1 MQWQWRS
8 AKSPLLSSG
17 EAMTAIA
24 FLIVAAGRGVRIGGD
39 VPKQYV
45 DLGGKA
51 LLRHTIQR
59 VLAFPETSCVLTVI
73 GNGDDE
79 LYGAA
84 VEGMDRDRL
93 LEPVTGGDTRAQSVR
108 AGLEALV
115 PKAPANVLI
124 HDAARPFVTTGI
136 IHGVITALDEHD
148 GAFPALPVVDA
159 LWLAKD
165 GIALA
170 ARSRDDLWR
179 AQTPQG
185 FKFQRILDAHRK
197 FPGDA
202 ADDAEVARAAGLDV
216 RVVEGSEVNI
226 KVTTPEDL
234 ARARKLLNQFASLD

>member
-1 MQWQWRS
+1 
-8 AKSPLLSSG
+8 
-17 EAMTAIA
+17 MTATA

-51 LLRHTIQR
+51 LLRHTVER
-59 VLAFPETSCVLTVI
+59 VLALPETSCVLAVI
-73 GNGDDE
+73 GIGDDK

-84 VEGMDRDRL
+84 MEGVDRDRL
-93 LEPVTGGDTRAQSVR
+93 MDPVVGGATRAQSVR

-115 PKAPANVLI
+115 PMAPGNVLI
-124 HDAARPFVTTGI
+124 HDAARPFVTPGI
-136 IHGVITALDEHD
+136 IRGVIAALDGHD

-165 GIALA
+165 GIALE
-170 ARSRDDLWR
+170 ARSRNNLWR

-185 FKFQRILDAHRK
+185 FKFKRILDAHRI

-202 ADDAEVARAAGLDV
+202 ADDVEVARAAGLDV
-216 RVVEGSEVNI
+216 RVVEGSEANV
-226 KVTTPEDL
+226 KVTTPNDL
-234 ARARKLLNQFASLD
+234 ARARVLLERFAGLD